1 MMRFCYTSA
10 KLVTVICERQ
20 FTLRVSDFDL
30 RLPNRVK
37 RAVTAAF
44 LCMAIADTAAIANS
58 VAIADSAAIAVPVEQ
73 GATLPDATLQ
83 GLNGPSR
90 KLSEF
95 RGRPLII
102 NVWASWCGPCREE
115 MASLERLAW
124 RSESRYFAI
133 IGISTDDDADRAK
146 DLLKEINATI
156 SQFIDKDL
164 RMENTLGASQL
175 PLTVL
180 IDGNGR
186 VLEKIYGA
194 RQWDGAD
201 ARRLIDEAFHRRK
214 GKQDSSRSRGAG
226 LDVRGGRM
234 AQRQREIEARA
245 AAGPIETKDFSTMR
259 LDDGAAD
266 RQPQAHPRRSGLAM
280 SAGEFLEHR
289 ILAPD
294 GQPWSIVRDR
304 NAQVIGENFGCNRHR
319 AARRGVFGGVFEQV
333 YQHALD
339 QQGIESHQRQVGRK
353 THFDAVLL

>member
-1 MMRFCYTSA
+1 MIRFCYTSA

-20 FTLRVSDFDL
+20 FTLRASDLEL
-30 RLPNRVK
+30 RPPGRVK
-37 RAVTAAF
+37 QVVTAAF
-44 LCMAIADTAAIANS
+44 LCFAIAN
-58 VAIADSAAIAVPVEQ
+58 SAAIAVPVEK
-73 GATLPDATLQ
+73 GGTLLDMTLQ
-83 GLNGPSR
+83 GLNGPAR

-146 DLLKEINATI
+146 HLLKQINATI

-164 RMENTLGASQL
+164 RMENMLGASRL

-180 IDGNGR
+180 IDGNGK

-201 ARRLIDEAFHRRK
+201 ARRLIDEAFHRPA
-214 GKQDSSRSRGAG
+214 GKQDPSRSRGAG
-226 LDVRGGRM
+226 LDLRGGRM

-245 AAGPIETKDFSTMR
+245 AASPIEATDLSAMR
-259 LDDGAAD
+259 LDDGTAD
-266 RQPQAHPRRSGLAM
+266 RQP
-280 SAGEFLEHR
+280 
-289 ILAPD
+289 
-294 GQPWSIVRDR
+294 
-304 NAQVIGENFGCNRHR
+304 
-319 AARRGVFGGVFEQV
+319 
-333 YQHALD
+333 
-339 QQGIESHQRQVGRK
+339 
-353 THFDAVLL
+353 